1 MAINFLQF
9 IKMVQPGI
17 NPEHKLLKISKQA
30 KLTIKKNYSAKK
42 VSKLIELRLKNII
55 YKK

>member
-1 MAINFLQF
+1 
-9 IKMVQPGI
+9 MVQPGI

-42 VSKLIELRLKNII
+42 VYKLIELRLKNII